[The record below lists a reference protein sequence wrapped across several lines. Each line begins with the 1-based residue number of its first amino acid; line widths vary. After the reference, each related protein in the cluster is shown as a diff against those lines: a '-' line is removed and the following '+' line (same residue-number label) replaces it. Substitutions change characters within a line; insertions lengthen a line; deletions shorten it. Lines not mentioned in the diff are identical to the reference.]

1 MPQDTREAH
10 ADNAPIFL
18 AWGMPMETNQG
29 FLDGF
34 ALWLSGGAS
43 LLLWTALAFVLTA

>member
-1 MPQDTREAH
+1 MPQDARQAH
-10 ADNAPIFL
+10 SDSTPVFL
-18 AWGMPMETNQG
+18 AWGMPAETG
-29 FLDGF
+29 EASFDGF

>member
-1 MPQDTREAH
+1 MPPDPREAH
-10 ADNAPIFL
+10 ADSPLLL
-18 AWGMPMETNQG
+18 AWGMPAETREG
-29 FLDGF
+29 SFDGF

>member
-1 MPQDTREAH
+1 MPQDTRQ
-10 ADNAPIFL
+10 ADADSTPEVL
-18 AWGMPMETNQG
+18 AWGMPAETGQG
-29 FLDGF
+29 FFDGF

>member
-1 MPQDTREAH
+1 MPHDTPEVH
-10 ADNAPIFL
+10 DDSSPVLL
-18 AWGMPMETNQG
+18 AWDRPAETGHG